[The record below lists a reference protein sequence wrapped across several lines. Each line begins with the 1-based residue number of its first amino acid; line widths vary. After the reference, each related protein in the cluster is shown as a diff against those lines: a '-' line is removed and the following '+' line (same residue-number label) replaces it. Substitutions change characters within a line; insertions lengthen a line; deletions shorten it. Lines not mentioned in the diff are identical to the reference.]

1 MKKNDIKKNNDTD
14 KIFIIISSFAFVVTL
29 ILSFMNTAFIPSC
42 MLMLSLLL
50 FSICYMIKDNDKKI
64 CLYVLYVIGVLLIIG
79 SLTYTFMRIY

>member
-14 KIFIIISSFAFVVTL
+14 KIFIIISSFAFGVTL
-29 ILSFMNTAFIPSC
+29 ILSFMNTDFIPSC